1 MTGKALL
8 RRLIVATSVPPI
20 ASLYCA
26 IYRFLIRFAVWRL
39 RRFDPIRA
47 IYLRRGLASGE
58 GIPGISDIDLAA
70 VGEWDAG
77 TQNRIL
83 EFWTRLARF
92 CPLYDPTLGVYTPES
107 LALLFAT
114 DPFLRH
120 RLAEGQRRWKLLFG
134 EDCLGRLG
142 TLSEAEASA
151 GYESEIRL
159 WWTYFARWAFS
170 IREDPSDRVL
180 LNSLCY
186 KVVAE
191 SLRMERGLRG
201 VPVPESRRQAI
212 AEALADSVGEQA
224 AFLSRL
230 VESAKRRHLSYRGDV
245 VEDLESFLPPFLE
258 QCYRQ
263 LALRSGWQAAAGVKV
278 RVDSPEQERLHP
290 RAAIASLVRD
300 SAGPQW
306 AQISVV
312 CGTAFAMDE
321 LVLLFEPSQDV
332 LPSAAELRRLARVCA
347 EKLGGRRSRLSL
359 YLRLPSVALQFY
371 ALDYF
376 RGWQAILSPMCHPD
390 IFSECEPGPWTAPG
404 AAFIRQ
410 ERLLLAQILDDPVL
424 YKANDLDFL
433 RMVWKFLELVV
444 AERSAAGG
452 EAVLAQTPEAV
463 LRGLRLIGAPDAPF
477 LESFAAAYRREL
489 AGAGA
494 GIGKDIPCA
503 IEYLKTIHHDFHA

>member
-20 ASLYCA
+20 ASLYRA
-26 IYRFLIRFAVWRL
+26 IYRVLIRFAVWRL
-39 RRFDPIRA
+39 RQFGAVRA
-47 IYLRRGLASGE
+47 IYLHRGLACGD
-58 GIPGISDIDLAA
+58 GIPGLSDIDLAV
-70 VGEWDAG
+70 VGEWDRA
-77 TQNRIL
+77 TESRVT
-83 EFWTRLARF
+83 EFWTRLARL

-107 LALLFAT
+107 LARLFAF

-120 RLAEGQRRWKLLFG
+120 RLAEGQRHWKLLFG
-134 EDCLGRLG
+134 EDCLSRLG
-142 TLSEAEASA
+142 ALSEDQASA

-159 WWTYFARWAFS
+159 WWTYFARRAFS
-170 IREDPSDRVL
+170 IREDRSDRVL

-201 VPVPESRRQAI
+201 LSVPESRRQAI
-212 AEALADSVGEQA
+212 AEALAESVGEQA

-230 VESAKRRHLSYRGDV
+230 VESARRRHLSYRGDI
-245 VEDLESFLPPFLE
+245 VEDVESFLPAFLE

-263 LALRSGWQAAAGVKV
+263 LALRPGGGVKL
-278 RVDSPEQERLHP
+278 RVDSPEQEHLHQ
-290 RAAIASLVRD
+290 REAIAGLVRGD
-300 SAGPQW
+300 AGPQW
-306 AQISVV
+306 ARISVV

-321 LVLLFEPSQDV
+321 LVLFFEPSQGV
-332 LPSAAELRRLARVCA
+332 PPNAAELRRLARVCA
-347 EKLGGRRSRLSL
+347 EKLGERRSRLSL
-359 YLRLPSVALQFY
+359 YLRLPSVAVQFY
-371 ALDYF
+371 AQDYF

-390 IFSECEPGPWTAPG
+390 MFSECEPGPWTAPG

-410 ERLLLAQILDDPVL
+410 ERLLLAQTLDDPVV

-477 LESFAAAYRREL
+477 LERLAAAYRGEL
-489 AGAGA
+489 AGARA
-494 GIGKDIPCA
+494 DIGRDIPRA
-503 IEYLKTIHHDFHA
+503 IEYLKTIHHDLHA